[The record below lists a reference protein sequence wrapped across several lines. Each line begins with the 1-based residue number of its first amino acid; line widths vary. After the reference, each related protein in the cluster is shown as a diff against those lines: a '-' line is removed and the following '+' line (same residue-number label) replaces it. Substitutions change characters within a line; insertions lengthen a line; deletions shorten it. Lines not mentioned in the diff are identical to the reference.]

1 MLKIAIDFD
10 STLFPTLEKV
20 IEIYNKRYN
29 ETLSL
34 DQITTYNLYEC
45 LSSSVADKM
54 IGLFVDKEVYNNLQP
69 YAGAVK
75 AIKTI
80 INNGHEV
87 YIATSTD
94 LRNLVWK
101 EQLLQRYFPFIPKD
115 NLIRIYNKKLLNVD
129 VLIEDNLDNLT
140 ETFADRICFNQ
151 PWNQS
156 PSKDFAYNIHRAYSW
171 DDIINI
177 INDIERNMKE
187 WENQ

>member
-1 MLKIAIDFD
+1 MIVAIDFD
-10 STLFPTLEKV
+10 ETLFPTLAKV
-20 IEIYNKRYN
+20 LDIYNKRN
-29 ETLSL
+29 NATLTL
-34 DQITTYNLYEC
+34 EQLTAYNLYEC
-45 LSSSVADKM
+45 LDANVADK
-54 IGLFVDKEVYNNLQP
+54 ILELFCNSEVYNNLQP

-129 VLIEDNLDNLT
+129 VLIEDNLDNLA

>member
-1 MLKIAIDFD
+1 MIVAIDFD
-10 STLFPTLEKV
+10 ETLFPTLAKV
-20 IEIYNKRYN
+20 LDIYNKHN
-29 ETLSL
+29 NATLTL
-34 DQITTYNLYEC
+34 EQLTAYNLYEC
-45 LSSSVADKM
+45 LDANVADK
-54 IGLFVDKEVYNNLQP
+54 ILELFCNSEVYNNLQP

-156 PSKDFAYNIHRAYSW
+156 TSKDFAYNIHRAYSW

-177 INDIERNMKE
+177 INDIEGNMKE